1 MVLEFSTHS
10 VFNDCGC
17 SSTLLPNIVIAQYVP
32 ETDYRDPAMN
42 WKIWICVPITYA
54 LFSLWYFN
62 WQGPLRQAEIDNFM
76 TQFAEN
82 SGSEHTDPAVMR
94 AFLEQDDGRAFIMLN
109 QVELHGGDIAHPIS
123 GEQQPAAD
131 VLTNYF
137 QPFALKL
144 FLRGGHPVFQAR
156 TVGGFLDSWRA
167 DDNVGFSATAMM
179 RYRSRR
185 DMLAMVM
192 DPAFADGHIYKLA
205 AIERTINYP
214 TQMMMNASMSPQY
227 WVLLLLLFGASIAQN
242 LATNRQLKT

>member
-1 MVLEFSTHS
+1 
-10 VFNDCGC
+10 
-17 SSTLLPNIVIAQYVP
+17 
-32 ETDYRDPAMN
+32 MN
-42 WKIWICVPITYA
+42 WKIWVCVPIAYA
-54 LFSLWYFN
+54 LFSMWYFN
-62 WQGPLRQAEIDNFM
+62 WQGPLTQAEIDEFM

-82 SGSEHTDPAVMR
+82 AGSKQTDPAVMR
-94 AFLEQDDGRAFIMLN
+94 SFLEQDDGRAFIMLN
-109 QVELHGGDIAHPIS
+109 QVELYDGDIAHPVS

-137 QPFALKL
+137 QPFAFKL

-156 TVGGFLDSWRA
+156 TVGGCVDSWRA
-167 DDNVGFSATAMM
+167 DDNVSFAATAMM

-214 TQMMMNASMSPQY
+214 TLMMMNASMAPQY
-227 WVLLLLLFGASIAQN
+227 WVLLLLLLGASMAQCRAM
-242 LATNRQLKT
+242 LRQLRN